1 MAEMKVFM
9 GNRSENPPNKIR
21 FLMEKNVGFS
31 NGIYWE
37 NVGKSTFSSGSLS
50 KETGGSMGYV
60 LGWGNILVTY
70 FGICIYVY
78 TFIYI
83 YTYYTHTYIY
93 INLHTS
99 LNISSIPK
107 LYRYI
112 SLTSL
117 DISHNIIGLA
127 PSFCLIGSGY
137 SGLQRGAPAVM

>member
-37 NVGKSTFSSGSLS
+37 NVGKSTYSSGSLNRRIN
-50 KETGGSMGYV
+50 GIC
-60 LGWGNILVTY
+60 LGMGNILVKY
-70 FGICIYVY
+70 FGMCIYVY

-83 YTYYTHTYIY
+83 YILHTHIYIY
-93 INLHTS
+93 INLHKS

-127 PSFCLIGSGY
+127 PSFF
-137 SGLQRGAPAVM
+137 